1 MFRDGCPLCR
11 CTKLEQKI
19 FFFPVSL
26 NQILQELPN
35 LTDQEREELLERL
48 LEWNETSEIEETP
61 ELLAAIDEGTWSA
74 ENEPMSTLE
83 DVKKRLEEKWG
94 WKLD

>member
-1 MFRDGCPLCR
+1 M
-11 CTKLEQKI
+11 
-19 FFFPVSL
+19 SL
-26 NQILQELPN
+26 TQILEELPN

-48 LEWNETSEIEETP
+48 LEWNGTSEIEETP

>member
-1 MFRDGCPLCR
+1 M
-11 CTKLEQKI
+11 
-19 FFFPVSL
+19 SL
-26 NQILQELPN
+26 DEILQELPK
-35 LTDQEREELLERL
+35 LTDYEREELLARL
-48 LEWNETSEIEETP
+48 LEWNGISDIEETP

-74 ENEPMSTLE
+74 ENEPMSSLE